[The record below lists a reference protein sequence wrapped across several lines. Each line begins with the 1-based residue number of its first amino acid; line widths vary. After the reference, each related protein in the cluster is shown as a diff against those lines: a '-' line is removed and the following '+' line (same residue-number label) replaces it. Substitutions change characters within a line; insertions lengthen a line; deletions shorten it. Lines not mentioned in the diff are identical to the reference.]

1 MRALQID
8 TYGDEDVVTSR
19 DIPVPEIGPD
29 EVLVRLGVSGINFMD
44 IHTRQGKYRDSRT
57 YEVSV
62 PTTLGMEGGG
72 IIEKVGRDVR
82 DLHPGQRVVY
92 CISWGSYADYAAVPA
107 RRVVPVPDELTLRRA
122 TTALFHGLTA
132 HYLARDVGQL
142 GPGVS
147 CLVHSA
153 SGGIGQILV
162 QMGVA
167 CGASVYATTSTSG
180 KAEVARSRGAS
191 EVFGYEDFA
200 ARIREATGGRGV
212 DVVFDPVGAPTF
224 RQSLQALRRKGLMV
238 AFGSVGGSV
247 RDLDP
252 IELGEAGSVFLTR
265 PRLADHIASAE
276 DIRRRADEVFSWL
289 LSGELEISCAGE
301 FGFDEVLEVHRRLEN
316 RQLVGKPL
324 LSIDPAID

>member
-8 TYGDEDVVTSR
+8 TYGDEDVVVSR
-19 DIPVPEIGPD
+19 DVSIPEIEPD
-29 EVLVRLGVSGINFMD
+29 EVLIRLAVSGINFMD
-44 IHTRQGKYRDSRT
+44 IHTRQGKYRNSKT

-62 PTTLGMEGGG
+62 PITLGMEGGG
-72 IIEKVGRDVR
+72 IIEKVGCNVR
-82 DLHPGQRVVY
+82 DLQPGQRVVY
-92 CISWGSYADYAAVPA
+92 CISWGSYAEYAAVPA
-107 RRVVPVPDELTLRRA
+107 CRVVPVPDALSLRRA

-142 GPGVS
+142 GPGVT

-167 CGASVYATTSTSG
+167 CGARVYATTSTES
-180 KAEVARSRGAS
+180 KAQVARSRGARD
-191 EVFGYEDFA
+191 VFGYEDFA
-200 ARIREATGGRGV
+200 GRIREATGGHGV

-224 RQSLQALRRKGLMV
+224 RQSLQALRKKGLMV
-238 AFGSVGGSV
+238 AFGSVGGSL

-265 PRLADHIASAE
+265 PRLADHIGSAE
-276 DIRRRADEVFSWL
+276 EIRHRANEVFSWL
-289 LSGELEISCAGE
+289 LSGDLEISYAGE
-301 FGFDEVLEVHRRLEN
+301 FGFDEVLDVHRRLED

-324 LSIDPAID
+324 LNIDGNID